1 MQNYTRLI
9 GSNNIIEIEQIQSAL
24 RNEGI
29 EHRVDGK
36 KALEV
41 GNVELTGIEGATIMV
56 SNNQLPDAKRILQN
70 LGYTMDKNESIERNI
85 KITYIIIAI
94 LFTMII
100 IYMIISAI

>member
-1 MQNYTRLI
+1 MQEYTRLI

-29 EHRVDGK
+29 VHRVDGK

-56 SNNQLPDAKRILQN
+56 TIDQLPEARKILED
-70 LGYTMDKNESIERNI
+70 LGYNLAPNEMIERNI

-94 LFTMII
+94 LFFLII
-100 IYMIISAI
+100 LYMIVSAI